1 MCISHA
7 KISYFWAVTTGCDEG
22 ISSPITAVDHV
33 YKPFVS
39 VFRAVLRCHRGF
51 LKGWPDSGPFAR
63 YLLIVGLVEQATGT
77 QKKDRLR
84 SQRSLQVEQPGQGVN

>member
-7 KISYFWAVTTGCDEG
+7 KIYYFWAVTTGCDEG

-63 YLLIVGLVEQATGT
+63 YLLIIGLVEQATGT
-77 QKKDRLR
+77 DSDHNDPCRLS
-84 SQRSLQVEQPGQGVN
+84 SQAKVSTRTL